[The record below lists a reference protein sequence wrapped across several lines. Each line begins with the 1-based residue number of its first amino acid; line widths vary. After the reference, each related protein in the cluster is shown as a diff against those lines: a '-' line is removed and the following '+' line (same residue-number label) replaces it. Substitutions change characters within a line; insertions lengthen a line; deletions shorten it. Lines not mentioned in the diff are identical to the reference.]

1 MNDWINS
8 APVVRIEPEE
18 PEYQAEYAD
27 QGPLPTRSDEP
38 MGVSSNDEVQAQ
50 KTVFTAHT
58 LSSAKTTLKP
68 REIIEDQKS
77 TTAETKKV
85 EMLNDVINDISTVP
99 PKVRI
104 RIRFVIS
111 DVF

>member
-68 REIIEDQKS
+68 REIIEDEKS

-104 RIRFVIS
+104 CIRFIRS

>member
-1 MNDWINS
+1 MAASN
-8 APVVRIEPEE
+8 
-18 PEYQAEYAD
+18 
-27 QGPLPTRSDEP
+27 
-38 MGVSSNDEVQAQ
+38 NDEVQAQ

-68 REIIEDQKS
+68 REIIEDEKS

-104 RIRFVIS
+104 RINFVRS
-111 DVF
+111 NVF

>member
-1 MNDWINS
+1 M
-8 APVVRIEPEE
+8 VRIEPEE

-27 QGPLPTRSDEP
+27 QGLLPTRSDEL
-38 MGVSSNDEVQAQ
+38 MAASNNDEVQAQ

-68 REIIEDQKS
+68 REIIEDEKS

-104 RIRFVIS
+104 RINFVRS
-111 DVF
+111 NVF